1 LSQRNGDVEVV
12 ECAFF
17 GIVRSQALAQ
27 AVGLHAH
34 NRVGILVKGGRAME
48 DLDADGIFL
57 DLAGFACK
65 EVLT

>member
-1 LSQRNGDVEVV
+1 MEVV

-57 DLAGFACK
+57 EIGIC
-65 EVLT
+65 LTQVTPRCSMRS